1 MKDSDEDTVTEDLK
15 AENISKDGVW
25 TLSNGHSVDLRHVQL
40 HLPSGYGH
48 EQVTAVLCGT
58 DGFIEKCPI
67 CSATLA
73 DTDSILIIMEEH
85 YYLVGKCCNTMMLYE
100 LEKTEVMKQWI

>member
-1 MKDSDEDTVTEDLK
+1 MTDSDKDTVTEDLK

-25 TLSNGHSVDLRHVQL
+25 TLSNGHTVDLRHV
-40 HLPSGYGH
+40 HLTLPEGAGH

-58 DGFIEKCPI
+58 DGFIESCPI
-67 CSATLA
+67 CTSSLA
-73 DTDSILIIMEEH
+73 ETDSIFLIMEKH

-100 LEKTEVMKQWI
+100 MENMDVMKQWI